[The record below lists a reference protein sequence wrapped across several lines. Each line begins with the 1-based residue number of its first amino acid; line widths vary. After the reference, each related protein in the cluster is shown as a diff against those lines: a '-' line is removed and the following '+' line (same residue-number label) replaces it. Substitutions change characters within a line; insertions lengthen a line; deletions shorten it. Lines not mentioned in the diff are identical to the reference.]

1 MSAERNRL
9 PPAPQEEIMTIEAP
23 ITLQPWDGQP
33 ISKPGI
39 YANVPMSVYHG
50 GNLCDGP
57 SISSTG
63 LRALTSKSP
72 AHYWCESPYNPQ
84 RVEPKETDAFTLG
97 RAAHHLLLG
106 EDDFN
111 TLYIVRPENIEG
123 EKWQGNRKACKAWLE
138 KQRKDGRTVLL
149 STQLEVI
156 RGMARSLAAHPL
168 IDAGILNGAIEQTMV
183 WRCKDTGVWLKA
195 RPDAIPND
203 AGDFADLKTTT
214 SVQTADLARSIAE
227 FGYHQ
232 QAALIASGW
241 HALTG
246 KDVASFSFVFV
257 ESKAPYCTRIVTLR
271 DDDLA
276 RGERQNFI
284 AIKTFAKCMA
294 SGEWPGPGG
303 ADAEYLALPTWAQ
316 SRIDY
321 QLELA
326 EAS

>member
-1 MSAERNRL
+1 MKIIKWDRK
-9 PPAPQEEIMTIEAP
+9 P
-23 ITLQPWDGQP
+23 ITE
-33 ISKPGI
+33 PGI
-39 YANVPMSVYHG
+39 YSGVPMDVYHG
-50 GNLCDGP
+50 ANLCDGP
-57 SISSTG
+57 SVSSSG
-63 LRALTSKSP
+63 LRALSNKSP
-72 AHYWCESPYNPQ
+72 AHYWCESPYNPD
-84 RVEPKETDAFTLG
+84 RIEREETSSLTMG

-111 TLYIVRPENIEG
+111 TLYIVRPD
-123 EKWQGNRKACKAWLE
+123 KWDSWRTNDAKAWKAAQE
-138 KQRKDGRTVLL
+138 AEGRTVLL
-149 STQLEVI
+149 STQLDVI

-168 IDAGILNGAIEQTMV
+168 IDAGILNGAIEQTIV

-214 SVQTADLARSIAE
+214 SVQTADLARTIAE
-227 FGYHQ
+227 YGYHQ
-232 QAALIASGW
+232 QAALIAAGW
-241 HALTG
+241 HAIAK
-246 KDVASFSFVFV
+246 KDIESFSFVFI
-257 ESKAPYCTRIVTLR
+257 ESKPPYCTRIVTLK

-276 RGERQNFI
+276 RGERQNFV
-284 AIKTFAKCMA
+284 AIKTFAACMA

-316 SRIDY
+316 TRIDH